1 MSNRALSIA
10 PLALLLALL
19 PIATPAQDTSGPSGE
34 GASAYVVRSLDFK
47 VKGKTIPFVMRQKIE
62 EDGPIVG
69 RGFPDLASLE
79 AFIEGKRTALAN
91 NRVLESVES
100 SYELEPAE
108 GGVVPVDVLYS
119 VVDTWNIMAF
129 PIPDYS
135 SDSGFK
141 FYIKGKDYNFIGSME
156 PLTLNVFYVY
166 DQKGNQSFETYA
178 SFTYPFKSLG
188 LEWSFALNEDLEL
201 WFDDWTVASNTGLN
215 LTANLP
221 GLGFPASV
229 TVSHGFHYNED
240 EPTAYEPDPF
250 FFSSGISFGAS
261 IPTGLELGAL
271 GPISYGFSAGLDQ
284 NWWPDDAL
292 EVAGRQGLN
301 LRHGD
306 SLGSGR
312 VDWVGNMRTGSS
324 ISASSS
330 QALNTRTNGLTWDLS
345 LTYKGFATFWDGKA
359 GIEAQVSGLAR
370 PNNRGNPL
378 TSIADSLRGIRGG
391 RVKGGA
397 ALVANLAIPVKLF
410 DFPTHV
416 LIKKDW
422 LDFELQ
428 AQPFADLAIVI
439 PDSISLK
446 PSKDWIWAAG
456 GLELLVYPKR
466 FRSVIVRVG
475 GGWDALSVL
484 STKSLTAPSP
494 RDGASPYELYFT
506 TGLHF

>member
-19 PIATPAQDTSGPSGE
+19 PMAAPAQDAGGPSAE
-34 GASAYVVRSLDFK
+34 GASAYVIGSVDFK

-62 EDGPIVG
+62 ADGPAVG
-69 RGFPDLASLE
+69 RSFPDIASLE
-79 AFIEGKRTALAN
+79 AFIEEKRTVLAN
-91 NRVLESVES
+91 NRVFESVES
-100 SYELEPAE
+100 SYSLGPEE
-108 GGVVPVDVLYS
+108 GGAVPVAVLFS

-135 SDSGFK
+135 SDEGFK
-141 FYIKGKDYNFIGSME
+141 FYVKAKDYNFFGSME
-156 PLTLNVFYVY
+156 PLTLNLSYVY
-166 DQKGNQSFETYA
+166 DENGDQSFATYA
-178 SFTYPFKSLG
+178 SFTYPFKSMG
-188 LEWSFALNEDLEL
+188 LEWGLALNEDLEV
-201 WFDDWTVASNTGLN
+201 WFDDWTVASNTGVN

-229 TVSHGFHYNED
+229 TVSQGFHYNED
-240 EPTAYEPDPF
+240 EPTANEPDPF
-250 FFSSGISFGAS
+250 FLSSGLSFNAS
-261 IPTGLELGAL
+261 IPTGLELRAL
-271 GPISYGFSAGLDQ
+271 GPISYGFSAGVDE
-284 NWWPDDAL
+284 NWWPGDSL
-292 EVAGRQGLN
+292 EVAGRRGLI

-330 QALNTRTNGLTWDLS
+330 QTLNTTTNGVTWDLA

-359 GIEAQVSGLAR
+359 GIAAQVAALAR
-370 PNNRGNPL
+370 PNNRGTAIN
-378 TSIADSLRGIRGG
+378 TIADSLRGIRGG
-391 RVKGGA
+391 RVSGGA
-397 ALVANLAIPVKLF
+397 ALVANLSFPVKLF

-428 AQPFADLAIVI
+428 AQPFGDLAVVI

-475 GGWDALSVL
+475 AGWDALSVL

-494 RDGASPYELYFT
+494 RDGASPYEIYFT
-506 TGLHF
+506 TGLQY